1 MATENR
7 SALLQQGALVGAA
20 GALLV
25 TVGTH
30 LPQAWDAPLAVSV
43 MLWALLVTLAEVSP
57 VPLPRSA
64 AQLTLTP
71 AFDLSALFLFGPGVA
86 TVLAGLSRYAAGL
99 LGRRPLRA
107 STLSAAQAVV
117 VLGLAGTLYLAMGGH
132 VRPSFVASPT
142 TVGPV
147 VAALLTYAVLRAWL
161 AAIESA
167 VREGRSVPGFRWGD
181 LKWELLHDLLLLPF
195 GILLAWM
202 QVRTGTP
209 GIAYALLPVLIARY
223 SYRVWDDTRRTH
235 LATVRALM
243 STIDAFDPFTR
254 GHSYRISRY
263 ALRLARQFGLP
274 ERQCE
279 EVEYGALLHDI
290 GRTAIHLDILQS
302 PRPLDEHER
311 AMLQTHPT
319 IGYDIVKGLPF
330 LSGAA
335 EIVYAHHE
343 RPDGKGYPRGLHAEA
358 IPMGARF
365 IMVAA
370 AFDAMIQDRP
380 YRKGLP
386 ADVAYDELRRHAG
399 TQFFP
404 DVVETFIRLHQSGAM
419 ARELDKSDMRFY
431 GQSRDGAALE
441 DAAA

>member
-1 MATENR
+1 
-7 SALLQQGALVGAA
+7 
-20 GALLV
+20 
-25 TVGTH
+25 
-30 LPQAWDAPLAVSV
+30 
-43 MLWALLVTLAEVSP
+43 
-57 VPLPRSA
+57 
-64 AQLTLTP
+64 
-71 AFDLSALFLFGPGVA
+71 
-86 TVLAGLSRYAAGL
+86 
-99 LGRRPLRA
+99 
-107 STLSAAQAVV
+107 
-117 VLGLAGTLYLAMGGH
+117 
-132 VRPSFVASPT
+132 
-142 TVGPV
+142 
-147 VAALLTYAVLRAWL
+147 
-161 AAIESA
+161 
-167 VREGRSVPGFRWGD
+167 
-181 LKWELLHDLLLLPF
+181 
-195 GILLAWM
+195 
-202 QVRTGTP
+202 
-209 GIAYALLPVLIARY
+209 LIARY
-223 SYRVWDDTRRTH
+223 SYRVWDARRRTH

-279 EVEYGALLHDI
+279 EIEYGALLHDI

-302 PRPLDEHER
+302 PRPLDDHER
-311 AMLQTHPT
+311 ATLQTHPT
-319 IGYDIVKGLPF
+319 IGYDVVKGLPF
-330 LSGAA
+330 LGGAA

-370 AFDAMIQDRP
+370 GFDAMTQDRP

-404 DVVETFIRLHQSGAM
+404 DVVDAFIELHKSGGMTGA
-419 ARELDKSDMRFY
+419 LDEAEMRFY
-431 GQSRDGAALE
+431 GQSREEDPGE